1 MFRLTFLQE
10 ASSLVTRS
18 LLPSVAQG
26 AAQSEERRQ
35 YSVIRD
41 LKQLRRRR
49 QQQQRQKTIVFMT
62 KTIAL
67 HMHHVFSTFL
77 WRPLP
82 DYDVKPPKATLYGG
96 RGHATT
102 NVPFSIWTWIKPLR
116 IQLQEMSPTFNELRG
131 SNANRRDKVWKDA
144 NSLF

>member
-1 MFRLTFLQE
+1 MFRLTFRQG

-41 LKQLRRRR
+41 LKQLLRRR

-77 WRPLP
+77 
-82 DYDVKPPKATLYGG
+82 
-96 RGHATT
+96 
-102 NVPFSIWTWIKPLR
+102 
-116 IQLQEMSPTFNELRG
+116 
-131 SNANRRDKVWKDA
+131 
-144 NSLF
+144 

>member
-1 MFRLTFLQE
+1 MFRLTFRKG

-35 YSVIRD
+35 DSVIRD

-49 QQQQRQKTIVFMT
+49 QQQQRQKTIGFMT

-77 WRPLP
+77 
-82 DYDVKPPKATLYGG
+82 
-96 RGHATT
+96 
-102 NVPFSIWTWIKPLR
+102 
-116 IQLQEMSPTFNELRG
+116 
-131 SNANRRDKVWKDA
+131 
-144 NSLF
+144 

>member
-1 MFRLTFLQE
+1 MFRLTFRQG

-41 LKQLRRRR
+41 LKQLLRRR
-49 QQQQRQKTIVFMT
+49 QQQQRQKTIGFMT

-67 HMHHVFSTFL
+67 HMHHVLSTFL
-77 WRPLP
+77 
-82 DYDVKPPKATLYGG
+82 
-96 RGHATT
+96 
-102 NVPFSIWTWIKPLR
+102 
-116 IQLQEMSPTFNELRG
+116 
-131 SNANRRDKVWKDA
+131 
-144 NSLF
+144 

>member
-1 MFRLTFLQE
+1 MFRLTFRQG

-26 AAQSEERRQ
+26 AAQSEGRRQ

-41 LKQLRRRR
+41 LKQLGRQRR
-49 QQQQRQKTIVFMT
+49 QQQRQKTIGFMT

-77 WRPLP
+77 
-82 DYDVKPPKATLYGG
+82 
-96 RGHATT
+96 
-102 NVPFSIWTWIKPLR
+102 
-116 IQLQEMSPTFNELRG
+116 
-131 SNANRRDKVWKDA
+131 
-144 NSLF
+144 

>member
-1 MFRLTFLQE
+1 MFRWTFRQG

-18 LLPSVAQG
+18 LLPSVAKG

-41 LKQLRRRR
+41 LKQLLRRR
-49 QQQQRQKTIVFMT
+49 QQQQRQKTIGFMT

-77 WRPLP
+77 
-82 DYDVKPPKATLYGG
+82 
-96 RGHATT
+96 
-102 NVPFSIWTWIKPLR
+102 
-116 IQLQEMSPTFNELRG
+116 
-131 SNANRRDKVWKDA
+131 
-144 NSLF
+144 